1 VNKVEEWVTVSEAS
15 QLLEISERQVLN
27 RIYNGKLQAKKDGNK
42 WLIHSSLSEPSE
54 LSEEVLEVSRRASR
68 GEDLTNHFKE
78 QLEHLKEQMRLKDE
92 QLIEKDKQIE
102 RLQSQ
107 IDEKDNQMERLHQL
121 LAIEKTQTQQLLE
134 RQLLPFWKRWRR
146 KQLPERIHTEEE

>member
-1 VNKVEEWVTVSEAS
+1 VEEWITVTEAS

-27 RIYNGKLQAKKDGNK
+27 RIYSGKLQAKKDGNK
-42 WLIHSSLSEPSE
+42 WHIHKSLSEPSE
-54 LSEEVLEVSRRASR
+54 PSEEVLEVSRRTSR
-68 GEDLTNHFKE
+68 SGDLINHFKE
-78 QLEHLKEQMRLKDE
+78 QIEHLKEQINLKDE
-92 QLIEKDKQIE
+92 QIVEKDKQIE
-102 RLQSQ
+102 RIQSQ

-146 KQLPERIHTEEE
+146 KQLPAATRREEE

>member
-1 VNKVEEWVTVSEAS
+1 MEEWVTVAEAS

-42 WLIHSSLSEPSE
+42 WIIHKSLSEPSE
-54 LSEEVLEVSRRASR
+54 PSEEVLEVSRRASR
-68 GEDLTNHFKE
+68 SGDLIDHFKE
-78 QLEHLKEQMRLKDE
+78 QIEHLKEQISLKDE
-92 QLIEKDKQIE
+92 QIAEKDKQIE

-107 IDEKDNQMERLHQL
+107 TDEKDNQMERLHQL

-134 RQLLPFWKRWRR
+134 RQLLPFWKRWRQ
-146 KQLPERIHTEEE
+146 KQLPGPTNTEK

>member
-1 VNKVEEWVTVSEAS
+1 MEEWVTVSEAS

-27 RIYNGKLQAKKDGNK
+27 RIYSGKLQAKKDGNK
-42 WLIHSSLSEPSE
+42 WLIHKSLSEPSE
-54 LSEEVLEVSRRASR
+54 PSEEVLEVSRRASR
-68 GEDLTNHFKE
+68 SGNLTNHFKG
-78 QLEHLKEQMRLKDE
+78 QIEHLKEQINLKDE
-92 QLIEKDKQIE
+92 QIIEKDKQIE

-146 KQLPERIHTEEE
+146 KQLPGPTNMEE